1 MDVAGMAARA
11 IKRACSRPQHGER
24 GTIATTM
31 AKRLADVVGKIRCT
45 LERNA
50 PYDLQTAALL
60 SRNRTQQDKG
70 ARSKA
75 GSEACLGWV
84 GYDRQER
91 CFMHQGS
98 GISLRLWTFNL
109 GRMHHRQ
116 LWREGCVHG
125 GNSSTLTEVL
135 QSPPSPAFVPLSA
148 PA

>member
-1 MDVAGMAARA
+1 MDMAGMAARA

-60 SRNRTQQDKG
+60 SRNRTQQDKD

-75 GSEACLGWV
+75 GREACLGWV
-84 GYDRQER
+84 GYDRQSDVS
-91 CFMHQGS
+91 C
-98 GISLRLWTFNL
+98 TK
-109 GRMHHRQ
+109 GRASPC
-116 LWREGCVHG
+116 GCGLSILVACTTVNCG
-125 GNSSTLTEVL
+125 EKAVFTEAIRVR
-135 QSPPSPAFVPLSA
+135 
-148 PA
+148 